1 MNKKTDDSDRRRCQ
15 VTTPDGEPCSA
26 PPQNN
31 SEFCYFHDPERA
43 PDRLDAQARGGKGN
57 RASSMQI
64 ELSEF
69 APKAPKD
76 LQPLLVALMNGVSN
90 GEISAPRA
98 TAFCSLVN
106 TWMKTLVEPG
116 LEQRVHDL
124 EQAARKFQIKA
135 VLYDPDEDENIER

>member
-1 MNKKTDDSDRRRCQ
+1 MNGNTDDSDHRKCQ
-15 VTTPDGEPCSA
+15 GTTLDGDPCSA
-26 PPQNN
+26 FPQNN

-43 PDRLDAQARGGKGN
+43 QARLDAQARGGKSN

-106 TWMKTLVEPG
+106 TWMKTLSEPG
-116 LEQRVHDL
+116 LEQRVHEL
-124 EQAARKFQIKA
+124 EQAARKFQTKE
-135 VLYDPDEDENIER
+135 VLYDPYEDKKIER